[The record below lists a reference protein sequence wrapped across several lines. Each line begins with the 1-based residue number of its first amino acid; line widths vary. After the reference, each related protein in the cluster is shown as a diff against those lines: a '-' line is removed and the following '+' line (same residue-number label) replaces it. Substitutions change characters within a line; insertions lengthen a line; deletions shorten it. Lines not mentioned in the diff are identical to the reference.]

1 VLEGGISID
10 YRVALAT
17 RARRWA
23 ENGLRGCQE
32 KTELGHSRLALDCA
46 STAEI
51 LDENFVLL
59 KLKGTFKCPPP
70 GGP

>member
-23 ENGLRGCQE
+23 ENGLRGGQE
-32 KTELGHSRLALDCA
+32 KTELGHSRLALDC
-46 STAEI
+46 SVRINRRDT
-51 LDENFVLL
+51 
-59 KLKGTFKCPPP
+59 
-70 GGP
+70 